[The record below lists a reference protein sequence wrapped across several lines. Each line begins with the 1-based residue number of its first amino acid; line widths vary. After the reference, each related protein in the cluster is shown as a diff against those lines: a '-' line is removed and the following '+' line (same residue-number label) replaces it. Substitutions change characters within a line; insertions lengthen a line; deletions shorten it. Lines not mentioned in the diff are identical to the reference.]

1 MTRNKQDKKEQ
12 ELLTKL
18 QNDWQQLDELGSPPI
33 PTAQQMQEQLQL
45 AKSAKRKAFQKE
57 LSIFVITALVLLTA
71 FTTAMFQAP
80 MLFIVIQVSAFV
92 IAPIIFY
99 ILQKNKAKQEGS
111 ILS

>member
-1 MTRNKQDKKEQ
+1 MTKSKQDKREQ
-12 ELLTKL
+12 ELITKL
-18 QNDWQQLDELGSPPI
+18 QKDWQQLDELGPPPI
-33 PTAQQMQEQLQL
+33 PTAQQMQEQLHL

-57 LSIFVITALVLLTA
+57 LSMFVITAIILLTA

-80 MLFIVIQVSAFV
+80 LLFVIIQVSALV
-92 IAPIIFY
+92 VAPIIFY

>member
-1 MTRNKQDKKEQ
+1 MTMSKQDKKEQ

-18 QNDWQQLDELGSPPI
+18 HKDWQQLDELGSPPI
-33 PTAQQMQEQLQL
+33 PSAQQMQDQLHL

-57 LSIFVITALVLLTA
+57 LSIFVITALILLTA

-80 MLFIVIQVSAFV
+80 IIYFVIQVSALV
-92 IAPIIFY
+92 VAPTIFY
-99 ILQKNKAKQEGS
+99 ILQKNKAKQEGN